1 MVTILKE
8 DDEHFP
14 SSIAVIPRS
23 DLAPDEILGGYA
35 VGERMLLGYGIGSR
49 LSVTVARPEH
59 VYFFRNRHG
68 KELEHVGILQNW
80 RTQNWRTYEEVGIPE
95 GKFLLSSLIPYLE
108 KTIQENTNLFDI
120 KEHRVYEE

>member
-59 VYFFRNRHG
+59 VYFIRNRHG
-68 KELEHVGILQNW
+68 KELEHVGSL
-80 RTQNWRTYEEVGIPE
+80 QNWRTYEEVGIPE

-108 KTIQENTNLFDI
+108 KTIHENTNLFDV